1 MLEEK
6 IYQDYIVALK
16 AKDQKRSSFLSFI
29 RAALKNVAI
38 DLKKDKLEDS
48 DVFAVL
54 KKQKKQLEDTK
65 ESMLSSGRDD
75 LIKNAEDEIEI
86 LQAYLPNLLNEQEL
100 TKIIDQV
107 IADLN
112 AQSVKDMGPV
122 MKEILSRVG
131 VRADS
136 KIVSNFVRQKLSS
149 Q

>member
-75 LIKNAEDEIEI
+75 LIRNAEDEIEI

>member
-86 LQAYLPNLLNEQEL
+86 LQAYLPNLLSEQEL
-100 TKIIDQV
+100 SKIIDQV
-107 IADLN
+107 ISDLN
-112 AQSVKDMGPV
+112 AQSMKEMGAV

-136 KIVSNFVRQKLSS
+136 KIVSSLVRQKLSS